1 MARLLALALILTLG
15 APVTGRAQIRTIGY
29 DRFMSLS
36 DFDRKKAFREADAG
50 TKAML
55 KRVHAERWLQRHRAE
70 LSDRQIKAVERGIS
84 FLTPELY
91 QADPKVTFERE
102 NEMTHSLVCALGRD
116 DVRAAFTFFPREKQT
131 FGSTVEDFF
140 YWLHACLVG

>member
-1 MARLLALALILTLG
+1 MTRLLVLSIILTLG
-15 APVTGRAQIRTIGY
+15 APLPGLAQVRTIGY
-29 DRFMSLS
+29 DRFIRLS
-36 DFDRKKAFREADAG
+36 DFDQKKAFREADPG

-70 LSDRQIKAVERGIS
+70 LSERQVKAVERGIA

-91 QADPKVTFERE
+91 EANPKVTFDRE
-102 NEMTHSLVCALGRD
+102 NEMTHSLVCALGRE
-116 DVRAAFTFFPREKQT
+116 DVRAAFTFFPPEKQT
-131 FGSTVEDFF
+131 FGSRVEDFF